1 MGQPIRSMVIIGV
14 ASGLGALSFQFFQ
27 NPYVFENLKKSHPS
41 STGYPQ
47 SIDVGYSDNHTYQG
61 GYTYLHYLQ
70 HIDY

>member
-14 ASGLGALSFQFFQ
+14 ASELGALSFQFFQ

-41 STGYPQ
+41 STGYHQ
-47 SIDVGYSDNHTYQG
+47 SIDVEYSDNHTYQG